1 MRASRGRSKLVAALV
16 VGLAAACSDGPEA
29 PQRGAIRVVT
39 QTSGGDPDL
48 DGYVVVLD
56 TNASQA
62 FHVNGSVFFTDI
74 IAGTHTVSLTMVA
87 ENCTLSGSNQRS
99 LNVTAGQSVEVIFD
113 VVCVATGI
121 AVTTHTTGSEHPN
134 TYQLAVNGGPP
145 RFLDANNSLVVS
157 RLESGTYTVALAIP
171 SDNCIVAGGNLKTV
185 AVSTHT
191 ITPVT
196 FEITCGPL
204 IRAAKIAYAID
215 ATVNGVRQTSIAVV
229 NVDGSGAVTLAQGTL
244 RGGRLMGRAV
254 FSDTL
259 HRGLLLRVF
268 HAMAVWS

>member
-1 MRASRGRSKLVAALV
+1 MRASRRRSRLVATLAV
-16 VGLAAACSDGPEA
+16 ALAAACSDGPAA

-56 TNASQA
+56 ANTSRP
-62 FHVNGSVFFTDI
+62 FLVNGSLFFTDI
-74 IAGTHTVSLTMVA
+74 IAGTHTVALTMVA
-87 ENCTLSGSNQRS
+87 ENCTLSGGNQRS

-157 RLESGTYTVALAIP
+157 RLESGTYTVALSIP
-171 SDNCIVAGGNLKTV
+171 SDNCTVAGGNLKTV

-191 ITPVT
+191 VTPVT

-204 IRAAKIAYAID
+204 IRAAKIAYAVD
-215 ATVNGVRQTSIAVV
+215 TTVNGVRETWIAVV
-229 NVDGSGAVTLAQGTL
+229 NVDGSGAVKLAPGNSPS
-244 RGGRLMGRAV
+244 V
-254 FSDTL
+254 
-259 HRGLLLRVF
+259 V
-268 HAMAVWS
+268 V